1 MARLAVGSGDKDVA
15 TSRREIRMTRSSA
28 KLRECT
34 ERTFGSYRFIRL
46 TRNPTVPAPARFE
59 ATVKQPGDVVI

>member
-1 MARLAVGSGDKDVA
+1 
-15 TSRREIRMTRSSA
+15 MTRSSA

-46 TRNPTVPAPARFE
+46 TRNPERPSPVRFE
-59 ATVKQPGDVVI
+59 ATVKQPEDVVIGAFPIAPDIHP

>member
-1 MARLAVGSGDKDVA
+1 
-15 TSRREIRMTRSSA
+15 MTRSSA

-46 TRNPTVPAPARFE
+46 TRNPERPSPVRFE
-59 ATVKQPGDVVI
+59 ATAKGDGDIVI

>member
-1 MARLAVGSGDKDVA
+1 
-15 TSRREIRMTRSSA
+15 MTRSSA

-46 TRNPTVPAPARFE
+46 TRNPGLVPPVRFE
-59 ATVKQPGDVVI
+59 ATVKQPEDVIV